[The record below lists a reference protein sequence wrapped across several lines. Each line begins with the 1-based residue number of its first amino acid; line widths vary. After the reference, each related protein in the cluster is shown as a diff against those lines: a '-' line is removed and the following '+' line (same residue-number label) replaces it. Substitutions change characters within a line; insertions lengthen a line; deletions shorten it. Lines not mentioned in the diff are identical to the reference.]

1 MFSET
6 ASHLSKEISKKFK
19 EGIELVPMVWR
30 KPKVFRYWMLN
41 ARRAHLAIIVLIV
54 LVPFILIPSVNLLLS
69 YIFSPVTEES
79 LFGLIRTKKDNPFL
93 EYAQLLVTALVW
105 LTSIVICVYLF
116 LIKIPDVIQHS
127 RKIVEDKIA
136 EADKTLILKPSE
148 SVLLYSAATEW
159 NVDANYEKII
169 STKMDKVNK
178 TVFDGIDKTLVVMPP
193 GMTSPENSMSVNA
206 VVAGR
211 YPIRKLLGKGAMG
224 SVYLAEDLR
233 LKRDIALKM
242 LAPGLS
248 IDEHLLAR
256 FRQEALALA
265 RLSHPNIVQVYDFF
279 EENGFFWIAMEF
291 VKGGE
296 LDARLKAPEKLPL
309 HEILTL
315 TKQMADALGYAHE
328 QGVVHR
334 DFKPANVLLTL
345 NANVKI
351 TDFGIAKLA
360 QSSIHTQLNTVLGTP
375 SYMSP
380 EQANGE
386 TTDHRTDIYSL
397 GIVFYQLLAGEPPFK
412 GDHRSIIAQHFL
424 KAVPRLSELHQDIS
438 PEIDEIIQ
446 KMLAKKPADRYQS
459 MLEVINQL
467 EHVSKQT

>member
-1 MFSET
+1 
-6 ASHLSKEISKKFK
+6 
-19 EGIELVPMVWR
+19 
-30 KPKVFRYWMLN
+30 
-41 ARRAHLAIIVLIV
+41 
-54 LVPFILIPSVNLLLS
+54 
-69 YIFSPVTEES
+69 
-79 LFGLIRTKKDNPFL
+79 
-93 EYAQLLVTALVW
+93 
-105 LTSIVICVYLF
+105 
-116 LIKIPDVIQHS
+116 
-127 RKIVEDKIA
+127 
-136 EADKTLILKPSE
+136 
-148 SVLLYSAATEW
+148 
-159 NVDANYEKII
+159 
-169 STKMDKVNK
+169 
-178 TVFDGIDKTLVVMPP
+178 
-193 GMTSPENSMSVNA
+193 
-206 VVAGR
+206 
-211 YPIRKLLGKGAMG
+211 
-224 SVYLAEDLR
+224 
-233 LKRDIALKM
+233 
-242 LAPGLS
+242 
-248 IDEHLLAR
+248 
-256 FRQEALALA
+256 
-265 RLSHPNIVQVYDFF
+265 
-279 EENGFFWIAMEF
+279 
-291 VKGGE
+291 
-296 LDARLKAPEKLPL
+296 
-309 HEILTL
+309 
-315 TKQMADALGYAHE
+315 MADALGYAHE

>member
-1 MFSET
+1 MFFET
-6 ASHLSKEISKKFK
+6 VSNFTKDIVKRFK
-19 EGIELVPMVWR
+19 EGIELVPIVWR
-30 KPKVFRYWMLN
+30 KPKVLRYWLKN
-41 ARRAHLAIIVLIV
+41 SQKAHIAIIVLIV
-54 LVPFILIPSVNLLLS
+54 LVPFILIPLMHSLLS
-69 YIFSPVTEES
+69 FVFSPVTEEAF
-79 LFGLIRTKKDNPFL
+79 FGLIRTKKDNPFL
-93 EYAQLLVTALVW
+93 EYAQLLVTVLVW
-105 LTSIVICVYLF
+105 LTSFLICIYLF

-127 RKIVEDKIA
+127 RKVVKDKIA
-136 EADKTLILKPSE
+136 EADKTLVLKPAE
-148 SVLLYSAATEW
+148 GVLLYNAATEW
-159 NVDANYEKII
+159 NVDEDYEKII
-169 STKMDKVNK
+169 STKMDNINK
-178 TVFDGIDKTLVVMPP
+178 TVFDDLDKTLINMTP
-193 GMTSPENSMSVNA
+193 GMVSPRNREPVET
-206 VVAGR
+206 VVADR
-211 YPIRKLLGKGAMG
+211 YPIKKLLGKGAMG

-233 LKRDIALKM
+233 LKREIALKM

-296 LDARLKAPEKLPL
+296 LDARLKASGRLEL
-309 HEILTL
+309 HEALAFAR
-315 TKQMADALGYAHE
+315 QMADALGYAHE
-328 QGVVHR
+328 QGVIHR
-334 DFKPANVLLTL
+334 DFKPANVLLTP

-397 GIVFYQLLAGEPPFK
+397 GIVFYQLLAGELPFK

-424 KAVPRLSELHQDIS
+424 KEVPRLSEFHQDIS
-438 PEIDEIIQ
+438 PEIDLIIQ

-459 MLEVINQL
+459 MLEVMTEL
-467 EHVSKQT
+467 DHVSKQV